1 MTFLA
6 DVNVL
11 LALAWSHHPDHGRA
25 RRWWSGLALGDAL
38 ATCAI
43 TELGFVRVSVQPAFG
58 AADVAMARKAQSFM
72 RSVNIIPGP
81 LGVFRKSVLQEV
93 GGYDHDTFAEDCD
106 LTLKL
111 LMRGWHIAY
120 EPSAVALVETPSRLL
135 DLLKQFTR

>member
-25 RRWWSGLALGDAL
+25 RRWWSGLARGDAL

-58 AADVAMARKAQSFM
+58 AADVAMARKALEQLRAARPGGILLPDSIGAEGLPEWVKSAKQTTDGHLVALAESHGAQLVTFDTG
-72 RSVNIIPGP
+72 IPGAR
-81 LGVFRKSVLQEV
+81 V
-93 GGYDHDTFAEDCD
+93 
-106 LTLKL
+106 
-111 LMRGWHIAY
+111 I
-120 EPSAVALVETPSRLL
+120 
-135 DLLKQFTR
+135 